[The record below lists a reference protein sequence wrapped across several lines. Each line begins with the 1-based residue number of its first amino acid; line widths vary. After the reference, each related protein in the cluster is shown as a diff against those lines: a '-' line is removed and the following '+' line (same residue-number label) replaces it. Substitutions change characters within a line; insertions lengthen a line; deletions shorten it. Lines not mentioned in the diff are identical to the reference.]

1 MTQNL
6 HNAESTTVIKKYNES
21 RIITIEALEYLKL
34 TDNRGKLTRIHTNK
48 HMINKETLDYVDIII
63 LKFENTH
70 TMDEILKTCASNIQP
85 ENEKLH
91 NSMMNHSFKKEK
103 LY

>member
-1 MTQNL
+1 
-6 HNAESTTVIKKYNES
+6 
-21 RIITIEALEYLKL
+21 
-34 TDNRGKLTRIHTNK
+34 
-48 HMINKETLDYVDIII
+48 MINKETLDYVDIII

-91 NSMMNHSFKKEK
+91 NSMMNHSFKKEE